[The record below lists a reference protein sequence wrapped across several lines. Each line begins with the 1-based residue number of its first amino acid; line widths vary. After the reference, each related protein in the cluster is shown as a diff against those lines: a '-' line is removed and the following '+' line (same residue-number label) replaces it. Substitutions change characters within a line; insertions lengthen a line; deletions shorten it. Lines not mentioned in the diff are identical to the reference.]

1 LIWPPRLARKFPTPV
16 QEAMQN
22 AVAPAGDLSKF
33 RQHRPVMKL
42 APGTERRLRVVDP
55 ISV

>member
-1 LIWPPRLARKFPTPV
+1 
-16 QEAMQN
+16 MQN

-42 APGTERRLRVVDP
+42 APGTERRLRVVNP